1 VGRVSKV
8 NWESVS
14 DPEDV
19 PLKRNEVATGGS
31 TIYGWAVDYYIS
43 LRTLRITDL
52 HYER

>member
-1 VGRVSKV
+1 V
-8 NWESVS
+8 NRESVS

-52 HYER
+52 DYER